1 MTPPP
6 EDPQRI
12 NISLP
17 LPTSQ
22 IDNSVLAML
31 VEVRTDLRLLRQELT
46 GVEGQPG
53 RLTLVENDV
62 KGLNGMHN
70 YVKGAWAAI
79 IAMAAIIGYL
89 LTR

>member
-6 EDPQRI
+6 DDQRI

-17 LPTSQ
+17 MPMSQ

-62 KGLNGMHN
+62 KGLNGLHN
-70 YVKGAWAAI
+70 YVKGAWAVI
-79 IAMAAIIGYL
+79 VLMGGVVGYL
-89 LTR
+89 LLK